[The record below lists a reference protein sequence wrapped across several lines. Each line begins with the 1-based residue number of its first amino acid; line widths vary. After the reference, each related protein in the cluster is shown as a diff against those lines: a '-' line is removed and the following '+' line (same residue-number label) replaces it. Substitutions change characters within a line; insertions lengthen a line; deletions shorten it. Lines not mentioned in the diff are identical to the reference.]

1 MTMDEILMT
10 KGFGWLFSLLV
21 YASSMYLAYNVGH
34 SKGYTKG
41 FEANPQRNETTMFV
55 TANGNVLRF
64 VPGTDAIVQVRLKDD
79 CIRKITWAE
88 KTDDG
93 DEE

>member
-1 MTMDEILMT
+1 MAR
-10 KGFGWLFSLLV
+10 LV
-21 YASSMYLAYNVGH
+21 RAATDRNPPTLGGGGCQNVGH

-93 DEE
+93 AEE

>member
-1 MTMDEILMT
+1 MTINEFLMT
-10 KGFGWLFSLLV
+10 KGFEWIFSLLV
-21 YASSMYLAYNVGH
+21 YASSLYLAYTVG
-34 SKGYTKG
+34 YMKG
-41 FEANPQRNETTMFV
+41 FAVNPQRSETTMFV

-93 DEE
+93 AEE

>member
-1 MTMDEILMT
+1 MAR
-10 KGFGWLFSLLV
+10 LV
-21 YASSMYLAYNVGH
+21 RAATDRNPPTLGGGGCQNVGH

-93 DEE
+93 TEE